1 MPIRCNAR
9 LLILIAAACWFCAAP
24 LQAQQ
29 ASITIDLKNALE
41 RARMHSPQFQSSS
54 LAVEAAR
61 IDRYLAKTAFFPT
74 ANYSNE
80 YIYTQGNGTPSGV
93 FVSNDGVHVY
103 NSQAIVHQEIYAP
116 ARMAEYRRS
125 IAAEAVAAA
134 KRDVILRGVASTV
147 FQNYYAIAL
156 AQRQFANSQKSLE
169 EARQFEDVSRK
180 LEQGG
185 EAAHSD
191 VIKAQLTLGQ
201 RERDAKDAL
210 FSVEKSRIALAI
222 LIFPD
227 TIPEFAIV
235 DDLDTIVPLASFDQI
250 ENMARETNPNLRA
263 AQQSLREE
271 QYGVAIARSGYYP
284 SFSFDYFF
292 GINNNEFAIRDEED
306 RNRLGSVAQA
316 TLTIPVFNWWTTKS
330 KVRQAELKRRQ
341 AQLDVSLTIRE
352 LSASLRS
359 SYLEAQTALA
369 QLDSLRHTLDLSR
382 ESLRLTTLRYEAGEV
397 TVLEVVDA
405 QSTLAQARN
414 GYDEGLARYRLALAN
429 IQTLTGNY

>member
-1 MPIRCNAR
+1 MHIRCNAR
-9 LLILIAAACWFCAAP
+9 LLIFVATACWFCAAP

-29 ASITIDLKNALE
+29 AALTIDLKNALE
-41 RARMHSPQFQSSS
+41 RARLNSPQFQSSS
-54 LAVEAAR
+54 LAVESAR

-74 ANYSNE
+74 ANYFNE

-93 FVSNDGVHVY
+93 FVSNDGVHIY

-134 KRDVILRGVASTV
+134 KRDVVLRGVVSTV

-156 AQRQFANSQKSLE
+156 AQRQMANSQKSLE
-169 EARQFEDVSRK
+169 EARQFMDISQK

-201 RERDAKDAL
+201 RERDAQDAR
-210 FSVEKSRIALAI
+210 FSLDKFKIALAV
-222 LIFPD
+222 LMFPD
-227 TIPEFAIV
+227 TIPDFAIV
-235 DDLDTIVPLASFDQI
+235 DDLDIIGPLAPFSQI
-250 ENMARETNPNLRA
+250 ESLAKGTSPDLHA
-263 AQQSLREE
+263 AQYSLREE
-271 QYGVAIARSGYYP
+271 EYGVSVARSGYYP

-292 GINNNEFAIRDEED
+292 GINNNQFATRDEED
-306 RNRLGSVAQA
+306 HNRLGSVAQA
-316 TLTIPVFNWWTTKS
+316 TLNIPVFNWWTTKS
-330 KVRQAELKRRQ
+330 KVRQAELKRQQ
-341 AQLDVSLTIRE
+341 AQLDVSLTLRE
-352 LSASLRS
+352 LNAGLRS

-369 QLDSLRHTLDLSR
+369 QLDLLKRTLDLSG
-382 ESLRLTTLRYEAGEV
+382 ESLRLTTIRYEAGEV

>member
-1 MPIRCNAR
+1 MHIRCNAR
-9 LLILIAAACWFCAAP
+9 LLFFIATACWFSAAP

-29 ASITIDLKNALE
+29 SAITIDLKNALE
-41 RARMHSPQFQSSS
+41 RARLNSPQFQSSS

-74 ANYSNE
+74 ANYFNE

-125 IAAEAVAAA
+125 SAAEAVAAA
-134 KRDVILRGVASTV
+134 RRDVVLRGVVSTV

-156 AQRQFANSQKSLE
+156 AQRQLANSQKSLE
-169 EARQFEDVSRK
+169 EARQFMDISQK

-201 RERDAKDAL
+201 RERDAQDAR
-210 FSVEKSRIALAI
+210 FSVEKSKIALAV
-222 LIFPD
+222 LMFPD
-227 TIPEFAIV
+227 AIPEFAIV
-235 DDLDTIVPLASFDQI
+235 DDLDTIGPLAPFSQI
-250 ENMARETNPNLRA
+250 ESSARETNPDLRA

-292 GINNNEFAIRDEED
+292 GINSNQFATHDEEGN
-306 RNRLGSVAQA
+306 NRLGSVAQA
-316 TLTIPVFNWWTTKS
+316 TLNIPVFNWWTTKS
-330 KVRQAELKRRQ
+330 KVRQAELKRQQ
-341 AQLDVSLTIRE
+341 AQLDVSLTLRE
-352 LSASLRS
+352 LNASLRS
-359 SYLEAQTALA
+359 SYLEAQTALS
-369 QLDSLRHTLDLSR
+369 QLDLLSHTLDLSR
-382 ESLRLTTLRYEAGEV
+382 ESLRLTTVRYEAGEV
-397 TVLEVVDA
+397 TVLEIVDA

-414 GYDEGLARYRLALAN
+414 SYDEGLARYRLALAN

>member
-1 MPIRCNAR
+1 MHIRCNAR
-9 LLILIAAACWFCAAP
+9 LWIFIATACWFCVAP

-29 ASITIDLKNALE
+29 AALTIDLKNALE
-41 RARMHSPQFQSSS
+41 RARLNSPQFQSSS
-54 LAVEAAR
+54 LSVESAR

-74 ANYSNE
+74 ANYFNE

-93 FVSNDGVHVY
+93 FVSNDGVHIY

-134 KRDVILRGVASTV
+134 KRDVVLRGVVSTL
-147 FQNYYAIAL
+147 FQNYYALAL
-156 AQRQFANSQKSLE
+156 AQRQLANSQKSLE
-169 EARQFEDVSRK
+169 EARQFMDISQK

-201 RERDAKDAL
+201 RERDAQNAR
-210 FSVEKSRIALAI
+210 FSVEKSKIALAV
-222 LIFPD
+222 LMFSD

-235 DDLDTIVPLASFDQI
+235 DDLDTIGTLAPFSQI
-250 ENMARETNPNLRA
+250 ESSARETNPDLRA

-271 QYGVAIARSGYYP
+271 QYGVTIARSGYYP

-292 GINNNEFAIRDEED
+292 GINNNQFATHDEEGN
-306 RNRLGSVAQA
+306 NRLGSVAQA
-316 TLTIPVFNWWTTKS
+316 TLNIPVFNWWTTKS
-330 KVRQAELKRRQ
+330 KVRQAELKSRQ
-341 AQLDVSLTIRE
+341 AQLDVSLTLRE
-352 LSASLRS
+352 LNATLRS

-369 QLDSLRHTLDLSR
+369 QLDSLRRTLDLSR

-414 GYDEGLARYRLALAN
+414 SYDEGLARYRLALAN
-429 IQTLTGNY
+429 IQSLTGNY